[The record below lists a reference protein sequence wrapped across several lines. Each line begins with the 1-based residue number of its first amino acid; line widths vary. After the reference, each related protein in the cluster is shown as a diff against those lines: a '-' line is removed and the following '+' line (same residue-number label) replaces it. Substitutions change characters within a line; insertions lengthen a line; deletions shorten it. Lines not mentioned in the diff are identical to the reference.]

1 MRLSFGGIAPTIDS
15 EAWVAPGAIVTGD
28 VHVGAH
34 ASLWFGTVV
43 RGDVHHVRIGART
56 NIQDLCVVHV
66 TRDRFPALI
75 GDDVTV
81 GHHATVH
88 GCRVGDGALI
98 GIGAI
103 VLDGADVGEEALVGA
118 GSVVPPNMKVP
129 AGAVV
134 MGTPARVVRM
144 LGPAERADQREQARH
159 YVELAARYAR
169 EAKP

>member
-1 MRLSFGGIAPTIDS
+1 MRLALGAIAPVIDPD
-15 EAWVAPGAIVTGD
+15 AWIAPSAIVSGD
-28 VHVGAH
+28 VHVGPH
-34 ASLWFGTVV
+34 SSLWFGTVV
-43 RGDVHHVRIGART
+43 RGDVHRVRIGARS
-56 NIQDLCVVHV
+56 NVQDLCVVHV

-75 GDDVTV
+75 GDDVTI

-103 VLDGADVGEEALVGA
+103 VLDGSDVGEGALVGA
-118 GSVVPPNMKVP
+118 GAVVPPGMKVP

-144 LGPAERADQREQARH
+144 LTQDECAGQREQARH

-169 EAKP
+169 EMKP